1 MRQSEPR
8 PKPGPVQLVCCWR
21 AVMAMGALLLA
32 ASCARTSSTIASES
46 KPSRE
51 PSAEVS
57 QVPPDTQPPE
67 FNASRAMQY
76 VKEIVALGPRP
87 LGSEGHKKAENYILA
102 HLKGDQV
109 ERDDFEITTLE
120 GRFPVHNI
128 ISRYPG
134 TKDGVIVLASHYDTN
149 WPLRKENYVG
159 ANDGAS
165 SSALLLEIAN
175 HLRGKKRDG
184 YSVWLLWDDAEES
197 MRLPWDDAESLYGA
211 KHLADQWQAGG
222 TLRKIK
228 AFLLED
234 MIGDADLNVE
244 RDVNSTQWLEDLIGH
259 AAIGLGY
266 QSHFFGRQMGVTDDH
281 TPFLSRGVPSA
292 DLIDLDYGYNNVFHH
307 TIHDTLDKLSPKS
320 LGIVG
325 TVTLQTVRML
335 DQQ

>member
-1 MRQSEPR
+1 MAT
-8 PKPGPVQLVCCWR
+8 
-21 AVMAMGALLLA
+21 AVLLIS
-32 ASCARTSSTIASES
+32 ASCARTSSTNASET

-57 QVPPDTQPPE
+57 PVLPDTQPPD

-128 ISRYPG
+128 IARYPG

-149 WPLRKENYVG
+149 WPLRKQNYVG

-184 YSVWLLWDDAEES
+184 YSVWLIWDDAEES
-197 MRLPWDDAESLYGA
+197 MKLPWDDAESLYGA
-211 KHLADQWQAGG
+211 KHLADQWQAHG
-222 TLRKIK
+222 TLGKVK

-244 RDVNSTQWLEDLIGH
+244 RDVNSTQWLEDLIAQ
-259 AAIGLGY
+259 AATGLGY
-266 QSHFFGRQMGVTDDH
+266 QSHFFGRRVGVTDDH
-281 TPFLSRGVPSA
+281 TPFLSRGIPSA

-307 TIHDTLDKLSPKS
+307 TIHDTLDKLSPRS
-320 LGIVG
+320 LAIVG
-325 TVTLQTVRML
+325 TVTLQAIRML
-335 DQQ
+335 DQR

>member
-1 MRQSEPR
+1 
-8 PKPGPVQLVCCWR
+8 
-21 AVMAMGALLLA
+21 
-32 ASCARTSSTIASES
+32 
-46 KPSRE
+46 
-51 PSAEVS
+51 
-57 QVPPDTQPPE
+57 
-67 FNASRAMQY
+67 
-76 VKEIVALGPRP
+76 
-87 LGSEGHKKAENYILA
+87 
-102 HLKGDQV
+102 V

-128 ISRYPG
+128 IARYPG

-175 HLRGKKRDG
+175 HLRGKKRNG

-197 MRLPWDDAESLYGA
+197 MKLPWDDAESLYGA
-211 KHLADQWQAGG
+211 KHLADQWQARG
-222 TLRKIK
+222 TLQKIK

-244 RDVNSTQWLEDLIGH
+244 RDVNSTQWLEDLIAQ
-259 AAIGLGY
+259 AATGLGY
-266 QSHFFGRQMGVTDDH
+266 QSHFFGREIGVTDDH

-292 DLIDLDYGYNNVFHH
+292 DLIDLVYGYNNVFHH
-307 TIHDTLDKLSPKS
+307 TIHDTLDKLSPRS
-320 LGIVG
+320 LAVVG

-335 DQQ
+335 DQR